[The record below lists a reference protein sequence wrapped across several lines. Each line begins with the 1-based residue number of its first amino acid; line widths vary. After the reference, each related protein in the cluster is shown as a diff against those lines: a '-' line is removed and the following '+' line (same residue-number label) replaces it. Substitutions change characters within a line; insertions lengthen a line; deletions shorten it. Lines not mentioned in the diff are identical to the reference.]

1 MVKNCYVL
9 IITRVQKISLYP
21 KSTVIPLIQS
31 YTKADEPFYNTS
43 EQLLL
48 KTAA

>member
-1 MVKNCYVL
+1 MVKSCYVL
-9 IITRVQKISLYP
+9 IITRVQEISLYP

-31 YTKADEPFYNTS
+31 YTKADKPFYNTS